1 MMGFE
6 MMGSPRLLLSTS
18 FLLATLSGAL
28 AAPPYEGRWTENPA
42 WCRNTSGTDE
52 LPITITRRSIDTF
65 ASSCRVLSVKRVAA
79 EWRIRTSCRDEG
91 QDATE
96 PRVKNTFV
104 LRLAGD
110 RMTMRDMNGMVTLTR
125 CPR

>member
-1 MMGFE
+1 MMA
-6 MMGSPRLLLSTS
+6 SPRLLFSIA
-18 FLLATLSGAL
+18 FLLTTLTQAL
-28 AAPPYEGRWTENPA
+28 AAQPYQGRWTENPA

-52 LPITITRRSIDTF
+52 LPITITRRSIDAF
-65 ASSCRVLSVKRVAA
+65 ASSCRVLSVKRVGA

-110 RMTMRDMNGMVTLTR
+110 RMTMHDMNGVVTLTR